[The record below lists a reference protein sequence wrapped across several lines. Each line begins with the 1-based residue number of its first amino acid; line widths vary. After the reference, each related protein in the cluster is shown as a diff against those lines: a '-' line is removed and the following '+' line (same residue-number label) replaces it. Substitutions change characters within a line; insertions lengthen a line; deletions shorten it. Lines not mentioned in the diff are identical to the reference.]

1 MVWEN
6 TSKGTEVMFSVE
18 NNARMRFCD
27 DLDVEMCACDY
38 VPSLSEKKVV
48 LKKLAASYY
57 DEDKK

>member
-1 MVWEN
+1 
-6 TSKGTEVMFSVE
+6 MFSVE